1 MIALIEGVRLS
12 PLPMFEV
19 TVTLRRILH
28 SVLFAA
34 AVSAPLGLS
43 AQAPV
48 SGFVDFN
55 GDYSS
60 NGRVGPYAVSPYQAT
75 LTGFNAQMGVGGVT
89 PLVNAIIWCVDWQ
102 HWANSANDSY
112 FSTAFTTNMTA
123 GDGDFTKTR
132 KNDEALYRKA
142 AWLAEQYAFTETG
155 LYSAV
160 NIQGTIWNLF
170 GGTFTGFTTIT
181 VPTTFTLT
189 RNWYVLSDDPKDGGT
204 SSQEYLTS
212 TMKVVPEPSTYALM
226 GVGLLALGVVS
237 RRRKQA

>member
-1 MIALIEGVRLS
+1 M
-12 PLPMFEV
+12 
-19 TVTLRRILH
+19 TLRRIFS

-112 FSTAFTTNMTA
+112 FSTAFTSNINGIV
-123 GDGDFTKTR
+123 GDGIFSKTR
-132 KNDEALYRKA
+132 QGNQAIYMKA

-237 RRRKQA
+237 RRRKPA